1 MMKWIKVLIIV
12 FIGIMI
18 EQGFIDIIVRERDEK
33 QKRAKAVVVVI
44 LLVIETMII
53 FSGGVI

>member
-1 MMKWIKVLIIV
+1 MKWIKLLIIV

-18 EQGFIDIIVRERDEK
+18 EQGFLDLFEREENERER
-33 QKRAKAVVVVI
+33 RAKAVVVVM

-53 FSGGVI
+53 FSGEVI

>member
-1 MMKWIKVLIIV
+1 MKWLKVLLIV

-18 EQGFIDIIVRERDEK
+18 EQGFLDIIGRERKERER
-33 QKRAKAVVVVI
+33 RAKAVVVVV

-53 FSGGVI
+53 FSGGIV

>member
-1 MMKWIKVLIIV
+1 MKWLKVLLIV

-33 QKRAKAVVVVI
+33 QRRAKAVVVVI
-44 LLVIETMII
+44 LLVIETMLI
-53 FSGGVI
+53 FSGGIV

>member
-1 MMKWIKVLIIV
+1 MKWIKVLIIV

-18 EQGFIDIIVRERDEK
+18 EQGFLDLFGREENEK
-33 QKRAKAVVVVI
+33 QRRAKAVVVVI

-53 FSGGVI
+53 FSGGIV